1 MSLLPGQAPTKRL
14 RLDESVQP
22 ASYQGGIGRGA
33 KVPMQTRADMGMGGS
48 APPKRGTDAMFGN
61 APPGYVPGRGRGA
74 TGFIGGVSRDEVDRD
89 DDKADLGDSNYDEFS
104 GYSGSLFSNSEYD
117 EEDKEADV
125 VYDRVDHKM
134 DDRRRKQREKKM
146 REQIKELRAEK
157 PTIQQQFADLKRE
170 LSSVSKEEWEAI
182 PEAQEHLKIKPKKNN
197 KEGAVPRS

>member
-1 MSLLPGQAPTKRL
+1 MGYEAG
-14 RLDESVQP
+14 
-22 ASYQGGIGRGA
+22 AGRGA
-33 KVPMQTRADMGMGGS
+33 KTPMQTRADLGLAAS
-48 APPKRGTDAMFGN
+48 VPPKRGTDAMFGN

-89 DDKADLGDSNYDEFS
+89 DDKADLGDTNYDEFS
-104 GYSGSLFSNSEYD
+104 GYGGSLFAGGEYD

-125 VYDRVDHKM
+125 VYDRVDVKM

-170 LSSVSKEEWEAI
+170 LATVSNEEWEGI
-182 PEAQEHLKIKPKKNN
+182 PEAQEHLKVKQRKPTSFTPTPDALLQ
-197 KEGAVPRS
+197 GMRSGGGGGGGSQTPMG